1 MKKILQY
8 MMSKK
13 GLPIVGILM
22 ACGLLFGF
30 KSWGSDDN
38 TTTAR
43 QEKIVKSVA
52 TLLKEKHYS
61 PRNINDAYSK
71 IVFKKYLADLDP
83 DKNIFTQADINGLKK
98 YETSIDDEI
107 NAGQIGFFT
116 SVNEIYN
123 KRLPEVIATY
133 REILA
138 QPFDFTVNEKIQL
151 DQDQMKY
158 SANEADRKETWR
170 KRLKYMTLE
179 RYSDLLEQREANK
192 GKDSVAA
199 KTDAELEKTARA
211 MVLKGM
217 DRNFERLRLKFT
229 DDERFSA
236 YINAISESMDP
247 YTTYFA
253 PVEKRAF
260 DEQMKGSFFG
270 IGAQLRED
278 EGGIKVVSLV
288 TGSPAWKSG
297 EIQINDVF
305 LKVAQG
311 NSEPVDMAGFA
322 VEDAVKLIRGN
333 KGTEVRLTIKKSDGS
348 TKVVSL
354 IRDEIKQD
362 ETYARSAII
371 NQNGN
376 RIGYIYL
383 PEFYADFEKQ
393 DGNRCSMDV
402 AAELMKLKAEK
413 VDGVILDLRNN
424 GGGFLTEVTNMV
436 GLFIKDGPV
445 VQVKDRD
452 GNIDQ
457 NTWRDRDPSVLY
469 DGPLVVMVNE
479 LSASASEIFA
489 AAIQDYKRGLI
500 VGSNSSYGKG
510 SVQRTIPFGR
520 PVDFFSGTTDLGALK
535 ITVQKYYRVNGGS
548 VQMKG
553 VIPDVI
559 VPDMYQ
565 FLKIREKDNENALP
579 WDEIKKSDY
588 QPWNST
594 IDYEAV
600 KRAAA
605 QRISSNQV
613 FSGIQKNA
621 EWLNKNADKQYD
633 LSLGKYQEKQK
644 QIRAMVK
651 ENDNLSKLNKD
662 LDVNPLT
669 GDKKKYFENE
679 DKAKGERYQQ
689 WLKSLKSDIYVDEA
703 TKVVGDMINS
713 QKGIAFNK

>member
-1 MKKILQY
+1 

-13 GLPIVGILM
+13 GLPIVGILLV
-22 ACGLLFGF
+22 CGLFFGF

-38 TTTAR
+38 NTTAR

-61 PRNINDAYSK
+61 PKNINDAYSR
-71 IVFKKYLADLDP
+71 IVFKKYLSDLDP
-83 DKNIFTQADINGLKK
+83 EKNIFTQSDINALKK
-98 YETSIDDEI
+98 YETTVDDEI
-107 NAGQIGFFT
+107 NGGKIDFFT
-116 SVNEIYN
+116 AVNDIYN
-123 KRLPEVIATY
+123 KRLPEVISTY
-133 REILA
+133 RQILA

-151 DQDQMKY
+151 DQEQMKY
-158 SANEADRKETWR
+158 AGNEADRKEIWR
-170 KRLKYMTLE
+170 KRLKYMALE
-179 RYSDLLEQREANK
+179 RYSDLIDQREANK
-192 GKDSVAA
+192 GKDSVIA
-199 KTDAELEKTARA
+199 KSDAELEKDARA
-211 MVLKGM
+211 RVLKVM
-217 DRNFERLRLKFT
+217 DRNFERLKLKFT
-229 DDERFSA
+229 EDERFSL

-247 YTTYFA
+247 YTSYFA

-278 EGGIKVVSLV
+278 EGVIKVVSLV

-297 EIQINDVF
+297 EIQINDIF

-311 NSEPVDMAGFA
+311 NNEPVDLAGFA

-376 RIGYIYL
+376 KIGYIYL

-402 AAELMKLKAEK
+402 AAELIKLKSEK

-452 GNIDQ
+452 GTIDD
-457 NTWRDRDPSVLY
+457 NTWRDRDASVLY

-489 AAIQDYKRGLI
+489 AAIQDYRRGLI
-500 VGSNSSYGKG
+500 VGSNSTYGKG

-535 ITVQKYYRVNGGS
+535 ITLQKYYRVNGGS

-553 VIPDVI
+553 VIPDVVI
-559 VPDMYQ
+559 PDMYQ
-565 FLKIREKDNENALP
+565 YLKIREKDNENALP
-579 WDEIKKSDY
+579 WDEIKKSEY
-588 QPWNST
+588 QTWNSN

-605 QRISSNQV
+605 QRINSNAV

-633 LSLGKYQEKQK
+633 LSLSRYKEKQK
-644 QIRAMVK
+644 QIRAIVK
-651 ENDNLSKLNKD
+651 ENDTLSRLNKE
-662 LDVNPLT
+662 LDASPLES
-669 GDKKKYFENE
+669 DKKKYFNNE

-689 WLKSLKSDIYVDEA
+689 WLKSLKTDIYVDEA
-703 TKVVGDMINS
+703 TKVMSDMINS
-713 QKGIAFNK
+713 QKGMAFNK

>member
-1 MKKILQY
+1 MNKTLQY

-13 GLPIVGILM
+13 GLPIVGILLV
-22 ACGLLFGF
+22 CGLFFGF

-38 TTTAR
+38 NTTAR

-61 PRNINDAYSK
+61 PKNINDAYSK
-71 IVFKKYLADLDP
+71 IVFKKYLSDLDP
-83 DKNIFTQADINGLKK
+83 EKNIFTQSDINALKK
-98 YETSIDDEI
+98 YETTVDDEI
-107 NAGQIGFFT
+107 NGGKIDFFT
-116 SVNEIYN
+116 AVNDIYN
-123 KRLPEVIATY
+123 KRLPEVISTY
-133 REILA
+133 RQILA

-151 DQDQMKY
+151 DQEQMKY
-158 SANEADRKETWR
+158 AGNEPDRKEIWR
-170 KRLKYMTLE
+170 KRLKYMALE
-179 RYSDLLEQREANK
+179 RYSDLIDQREANK
-192 GKDSVAA
+192 GKDSVIA
-199 KTDAELEKTARA
+199 KSDAELEKDARA
-211 MVLKGM
+211 RVLKVM
-217 DRNFERLRLKFT
+217 DRNFERLKLKFT
-229 DDERFSA
+229 EDERFSL

-247 YTTYFA
+247 YTSYFA

-278 EGGIKVVSLV
+278 EGVIKVVSLV

-297 EIQINDVF
+297 EIQINDIF

-311 NSEPVDMAGFA
+311 NNEPVDLAGFA

-376 RIGYIYL
+376 KIGYIYL

-402 AAELMKLKAEK
+402 AAELIKLKSEK

-452 GNIDQ
+452 GTIDD
-457 NTWRDRDPSVLY
+457 NTWRDRDASVLY

-489 AAIQDYKRGLI
+489 AAIQDYRRGLI
-500 VGSNSSYGKG
+500 VGSNSTYGKG

-535 ITVQKYYRVNGGS
+535 ITLQKYYRVNGGS

-553 VIPDVI
+553 VIPDVVI
-559 VPDMYQ
+559 PDMYQ
-565 FLKIREKDNENALP
+565 YLKIREKDNENALP
-579 WDEIKKSDY
+579 WDEIKKSEY
-588 QPWNST
+588 QTWNSN

-605 QRISSNQV
+605 QRINSNAV

-633 LSLGKYQEKQK
+633 LSLSRYKEKQK
-644 QIRAMVK
+644 QIRAIVK
-651 ENDNLSKLNKD
+651 ENDTLSRLNKE
-662 LDVNPLT
+662 LDASPLES
-669 GDKKKYFENE
+669 DKKKYFNNE

-689 WLKSLKSDIYVDEA
+689 WLKSLKTDIYVDEA
-703 TKVVGDMINS
+703 TKVMSDMINS
-713 QKGIAFNK
+713 QKGMAFNK

>member
-1 MKKILQY
+1 MNKTLQY

-13 GLPIVGILM
+13 GLPIVGILLV
-22 ACGLLFGF
+22 CGLFFGF

-38 TTTAR
+38 NTTAR

-61 PRNINDAYSK
+61 PKNINDAYSK
-71 IVFKKYLADLDP
+71 IVFKKYLSDLDP
-83 DKNIFTQADINGLKK
+83 EKNIFTQSDINALKK
-98 YETSIDDEI
+98 YETTVDDEI
-107 NAGQIGFFT
+107 NGGKIDFFT
-116 SVNEIYN
+116 AVNDIYN
-123 KRLPEVIATY
+123 KRLPEVISTY
-133 REILA
+133 RQILA

-151 DQDQMKY
+151 DQEQMKY
-158 SANEADRKETWR
+158 AGNEADRKEIWR
-170 KRLKYMTLE
+170 KRLKYMALE
-179 RYSDLLEQREANK
+179 RYSDLIDQREANK
-192 GKDSVAA
+192 GKDSVIA
-199 KTDAELEKTARA
+199 KSDAELEKDARA
-211 MVLKGM
+211 RVLKVM
-217 DRNFERLRLKFT
+217 DRNFERLKLKFT
-229 DDERFSA
+229 EDERFSL

-247 YTTYFA
+247 YTSYFA

-278 EGGIKVVSLV
+278 EGVIKVVSLV

-297 EIQINDVF
+297 EIQINDIF

-311 NSEPVDMAGFA
+311 NNEPVDLAGFA

-376 RIGYIYL
+376 KIGYIYL

-402 AAELMKLKAEK
+402 AAELIKLKSEK

-452 GNIDQ
+452 GTIDD
-457 NTWRDRDPSVLY
+457 NTWRDRDASVLY

-489 AAIQDYKRGLI
+489 AAIQDYRRGLI
-500 VGSNSSYGKG
+500 VGSNSTYGKG

-535 ITVQKYYRVNGGS
+535 ITLQKYYRVNGGS

-553 VIPDVI
+553 VIPDVVI
-559 VPDMYQ
+559 PDMYQ
-565 FLKIREKDNENALP
+565 YLKIREKDNENALP
-579 WDEIKKSDY
+579 WDEIKKSEY
-588 QPWNST
+588 QTWNSN

-605 QRISSNQV
+605 QRINSNAV

-633 LSLGKYQEKQK
+633 LSLSRYKEKQK
-644 QIRAMVK
+644 QIRTIVK
-651 ENDNLSKLNKD
+651 ENDTLSRLNKE
-662 LDVNPLT
+662 LDASPLES
-669 GDKKKYFENE
+669 DKKKYFNNE

-689 WLKSLKSDIYVDEA
+689 WLKSLKTDIYVDEA
-703 TKVVGDMINS
+703 TKVMSDMINS
-713 QKGIAFNK
+713 QKGMAFNK

>member
-1 MKKILQY
+1 MNKILQY

-13 GLPIVGILM
+13 GLPLVGILL
-22 ACGLLFGF
+22 ACGLFFGF

-38 TTTAR
+38 NTTAR

-61 PRNINDAYSK
+61 PKNINDAYSK
-71 IVFKKYLADLDP
+71 IVFKKYLSDLDP
-83 DKNIFTQADINGLKK
+83 EKNIFTQADINALKK

-116 SVNEIYN
+116 AVNDLYN

-138 QPFDFTVNEKIQL
+138 QPFDFSVNEKIQL
-151 DQDQMKY
+151 DQDQQKY
-158 SANEADRKETWR
+158 AASDAERKEIWR
-170 KRLKYMTLE
+170 KRLKYMALE
-179 RYSDLLEQREANK
+179 RYSDLLDQREANK
-192 GKDSVAA
+192 GKDSVVA
-199 KTDAELEKTARA
+199 KSDAELEKDARSR
-211 MVLKGM
+211 VLKGM
-217 DRNFERLRLKFT
+217 DRNFERLKLKFT

-278 EGGIKVVSLV
+278 EGVIKVVSLV

-311 NSEPVDMAGFA
+311 GNEPVDLAGFA

-348 TKVVSL
+348 TKIVSL
-354 IRDEIKQD
+354 VRDEIKQD

-383 PEFYADFEKQ
+383 PEFYADFEKP

-402 AAELMKLKAEK
+402 AAELIKLKSEK

-535 ITVQKYYRVNGGS
+535 ITVQKYYRVDGGS

-565 FLKIREKDNENALP
+565 YLKIREKDNENALP
-579 WDEIKKSDY
+579 WDEIKRSDY
-588 QPWNST
+588 QPWNAN
-594 IDYEAV
+594 IDYAAV

-605 QRISSNQV
+605 QRINTSQV

-633 LSLGKYQEKQK
+633 LSLSKYKEKQN

-651 ENDNLSKLNKD
+651 ENDTLSKLGKD
-662 LDVNPLT
+662 LDAKPVES
-669 GDKKKYFENE
+669 DKKKYFDNE

-703 TKVVGDMINS
+703 AKVMSDMISS
-713 QKGIAFNK
+713 QKGMAFNK

>member
-1 MKKILQY
+1 

-13 GLPIVGILM
+13 GLPIVGILLV
-22 ACGLLFGF
+22 CGLFFGF

-38 TTTAR
+38 NTTAR

-61 PRNINDAYSK
+61 PKNINDAYSR
-71 IVFKKYLADLDP
+71 IVFKKYLSDLDP
-83 DKNIFTQADINGLKK
+83 EKNIFTQSDINALKK
-98 YETSIDDEI
+98 YETTVDDEI
-107 NAGQIGFFT
+107 NGGKIDFFT
-116 SVNEIYN
+116 AVNDIYN
-123 KRLPEVIATY
+123 KRLPEVISTY
-133 REILA
+133 RQILA

-151 DQDQMKY
+151 DQEQMKY
-158 SANEADRKETWR
+158 AGNEPDRKEIWR
-170 KRLKYMTLE
+170 KRLKYMALE
-179 RYSDLLEQREANK
+179 RYSDLIDQREANK
-192 GKDSVAA
+192 GKDSVIA
-199 KTDAELEKTARA
+199 KSDAELEKDARA
-211 MVLKGM
+211 RVLKVM
-217 DRNFERLRLKFT
+217 DRNFERLKLKFT
-229 DDERFSA
+229 EDERFSL

-247 YTTYFA
+247 YTSYFA

-278 EGGIKVVSLV
+278 EGVIKVVSLV

-297 EIQINDVF
+297 EIQINDIF

-311 NSEPVDMAGFA
+311 NNEPVDLAGFA

-376 RIGYIYL
+376 KIGYIYL

-402 AAELMKLKAEK
+402 AAELIKLKSEK

-452 GNIDQ
+452 GTIDD
-457 NTWRDRDPSVLY
+457 NTWRDRDASVLY

-489 AAIQDYKRGLI
+489 AAIQDYRRGLI
-500 VGSNSSYGKG
+500 VGSNSTYGKG

-535 ITVQKYYRVNGGS
+535 ITLQKYYRVNGGS

-553 VIPDVI
+553 VIPDVVI
-559 VPDMYQ
+559 PDMYQ
-565 FLKIREKDNENALP
+565 YLKIREKDNENALP
-579 WDEIKKSDY
+579 WDEIKKSEY
-588 QPWNST
+588 QTWNSN

-605 QRISSNQV
+605 QRINSNAV

-633 LSLGKYQEKQK
+633 LSLSRYKEKQK
-644 QIRAMVK
+644 QIRAIVK
-651 ENDNLSKLNKD
+651 ENDTLSRLNKE
-662 LDVNPLT
+662 LDASPLES
-669 GDKKKYFENE
+669 DKKKYFNNE

-689 WLKSLKSDIYVDEA
+689 WLKSLKTDIYVDEA
-703 TKVVGDMINS
+703 TKVMSDMINS
-713 QKGIAFNK
+713 QKGMAFNK